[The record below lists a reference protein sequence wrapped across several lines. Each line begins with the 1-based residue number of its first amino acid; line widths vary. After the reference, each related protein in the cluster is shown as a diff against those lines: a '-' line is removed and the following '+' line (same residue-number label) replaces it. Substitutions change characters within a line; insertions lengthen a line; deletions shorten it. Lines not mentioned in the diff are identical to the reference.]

1 VTGTLA
7 EESTPFQLPSAPDFP
22 LIGEGE
28 AVPVPEVNGL
38 DQRSLTSDGRE
49 YRLVFTEEVARFKNS
64 FGFYTI
70 DESGRFENVEVLYP
84 DVNSTTFDPNRPL
97 VNDGQGPLT
106 PGETISLGVIPAGT
120 RFGFFAIQKG
130 FTSNP
135 ADALTLGEGE
145 RFELRNSS
153 GQPARLSDEGGLT
166 LVKVAANGQVTTIKG
181 LVFMTADA
189 TQNTPNVNPL
199 NPDDSGHVISGFV
212 AGSGGIIFGMEDQF
226 DTGTVNRSSNDRDF
240 NDLIF
245 TLQFGNKLEE
255 VLFLPDQ
262 EGQLN
267 PRISDPDSQS
277 MSAASA
283 AITSGAKPG
292 DTLFLAGLSDSDGD
306 GVIDGTNI
314 TVTRIS
320 PIELQFSGVDSID
333 NYQLVLNGVRYDN
346 FTDPS
351 LGTREVS
358 LTVTDDQGAVSEPFV
373 VPIHIEDLV
382 IAGDNNPNVL
392 TGTEGD
398 DAISGRGGHDNLS
411 GLGGQDLI
419 DGGGGDDQIFG
430 GAGDD
435 ILFGGTGGDV
445 LTGGPGADRF
455 VHSSLIFGVDVI
467 PDFNQPQG
475 DRLDLTQLF
484 ADPGNVIPD
493 PLQYKPGESNDA
505 QYFKLIEVNADGL
518 PGKETIQVQVDLDGP
533 GRAFDFQA
541 IANLTEPTG
550 VTTSTPIQDI
560 VVTQPQQ
567 GSDGATS

>member
-1 VTGTLA
+1 
-7 EESTPFQLPSAPDFP
+7 
-22 LIGEGE
+22 
-28 AVPVPEVNGL
+28 VPVRDVNGL